1 MTDSETTSAKTT
13 ADQDLMD
20 TFVQMSALLTGFAAA
35 VIAPTLDPT
44 DLKTTIFETAQKNTG
59 AALEELLEQ
68 YASIAESVAP
78 GKTVDQ
84 MNEAQ
89 KTGIGRT
96 LMQDETSQPTET
108 ARAIIKAWY
117 LGSWY
122 QPFDHGDRPAGT
134 QTVMSDQAY
143 IQGLAWK
150 SMQSHAMGN
159 STWTFGYW
167 KDAPPPLSDFTG
179 GNPILDP
186 DSSSDQSSTDGSE
199 GGAA

>member
-1 MTDSETTSAKTT
+1 
-13 ADQDLMD
+13 MD
-20 TFVQMSALLTGFAAA
+20 IFVQMSALLTGFAAA

-44 DLKTTIFETAQKNTG
+44 DLKTTIFKAAQKNTG
-59 AALEELLEQ
+59 EALEQLLKAF
-68 YASIAESVAP
+68 ASIAESVAP

-84 MNEAQ
+84 MTEAE
-89 KTGIGRT
+89 KTEIGRT

-122 QPFDHGDRPAGT
+122 QPFDHGDRPAGS

-150 SMQSHAMGN
+150 AMQSHAMGN
-159 STWTFGYW
+159 RTWTFGYW
-167 KDAPPPLSDFTG
+167 DSPPPPLSDFTG
-179 GNPILDP
+179 GNPVLDP
-186 DSSSDQSSTDGSE
+186 DSDPTSESDGSSTDE
-199 GGAA
+199 GGAS